1 MSITLNLPK
10 KFETELAEVT
20 QEDGLTPNEIVAKA
34 LEDYLFVRK
43 FRRVREK
50 MQKQA
55 KRVYTDEEIF
65 ELVS

>member
-65 ELVS
+65 EMVS